1 MLNTIDLS
9 KQKWSLSGWT
19 PELWRMH
26 QTMEIGAS
34 PIAEIRAMDCS
45 IPTSVQQVLL
55 DNNIIKDWNVGFNY
69 KECEWIENRHW
80 IFTTEIEGKELDKS
94 KKYTLSCKGLD
105 YKGEIYLNTK
115 LVGVFDNAYITYNF
129 DITDFLTNDT
139 NVLNIVFLCPPRWQG
154 QFGFTSKILE
164 FKPRYYYTWDW
175 TCRIV
180 QTGIWDNIFIY
191 ESDAPFIDY
200 INIETDADLNKNTGS
215 LSLFGKLTEEVSGS
229 AEILLKDG
237 DKVIKSGKADIKCG
251 EISLNWEDLPV
262 SLWNIY
268 QIGESPLYEL
278 FIKVYDE
285 KGKLLDEAERRIG
298 FRNITWKKC
307 EGALETADPWICS
320 VNGNDIF
327 IQGVDWVPIKQNFAD
342 VKDED
347 YKEILSLYKE
357 IGVNLIRVWG
367 GAVLEREAF
376 YNLCDEMGIMV
387 WQEFPMSSSGLDNF
401 PPIDE
406 VWTEGM
412 KKIVADYVHKRGY
425 HASLIIWCGGN
436 ELYKLEGDARKYP
449 IDNTHP
455 LISEMEQVLKKEN
468 PNRRFIPA
476 SPTGPLSN
484 VNLNKIGQHVHE
496 NTHGPWKAEEG
507 RDWWFDYFEKD
518 DSMFKAEA
526 GAPGASS
533 LDILEKYC
541 GDLNAYPI
549 VGEND
554 YWSRPMNW
562 WIETEAFKE
571 EMGRYPETKEEYV
584 DWSQKRQAEL
594 LSFAVK
600 TMKDKFPRCGGFII
614 WMGHDNYP
622 CPANTSLIDFY
633 RRLKPAGL
641 AIKEVF
647 KAGYGG

>member
-26 QTMEIGAS
+26 KTMEIGAS
-34 PIAEIRAMDCS
+34 PIAEVRAMECT
-45 IPTSVQQVLL
+45 IPVSVQQVLL
-55 DNNIIKDWNVGFNY
+55 DNRIIKDWNVGFNY

-115 LVGVFDNAYITYNF
+115 LVGFFDNAYITYNF
-129 DITDFLTNDT
+129 DITDFLACDT
-139 NVLNIVFLCPPRWQG
+139 NILNIVFLCPPRWQG

-164 FKPRYYYTWDW
+164 FKPRFYYTWDW

-180 QTGIWDNIFIY
+180 QTGIWDNICIY
-191 ESDAPFIDY
+191 ESDGPYIDY
-200 INIETDADLNKNTGS
+200 INIETDANLENITGS
-215 LSLFGKLTEEVSGS
+215 LSLFGKMTEKTDGYAEVT
-229 AEILLKDG
+229 LKNNEKNIKTE
-237 DKVIKSGKADIKCG
+237 KVSLCEN
-251 EISLNWEDLPV
+251 EISLCWKDLPV
-262 SLWNIY
+262 RLWNIY
-268 QIGESPLYEL
+268 QLGESPLYDL
-278 FIKVYDE
+278 VIKVYD
-285 KGKLLDEAERRIG
+285 KDGSFLDEKQRKVG
-298 FRNITWKKC
+298 FRNITWKMCK
-307 EGALETADPWICS
+307 GAPKTAQPWICS
-320 VNGNDIF
+320 VNGKDIF

-342 VKDED
+342 VKYED
-347 YKEILSLYKE
+347 YKEMLSIYKE

-367 GAVLEREAF
+367 GAVLERESF

-387 WQEFPMSSSGLDNF
+387 WQEFPMSSSGIDNY
-401 PPIDE
+401 PPEDKDWID
-406 VWTEGM
+406 GM
-412 KKIVADYVHKRGY
+412 KEIVSNYVHKRGY
-425 HASLIIWCGGN
+425 HASLIIWCAGN
-436 ELYKLEGDARKYP
+436 ELFKFGETNSLYP

-455 LISEMEQVLKKEN
+455 LIGEMENTLKEEN
-468 PNRRFIPA
+468 PGRRFIYG
-476 SPTGPLSN
+476 SPTGPLGSFHFDK
-484 VNLNKIGQHVHE
+484 VGKGLHE
-496 NTHGPWKAEEG
+496 NTHGPWKAEKG
-507 RDWWFDYFEKD
+507 RDWWFEYFEND

-571 EMGRYPETKEEYV
+571 EKGRYPETKEEYV
-584 DWSQKRQAEL
+584 EWSQQRQAEL

-600 TMKDKFPRCGGFII
+600 TMKDKFPKCGGFII

-622 CPANTSLIDFY
+622 CPANTSIIDYY

-641 AIKEVF
+641 AIKKIFRGE
-647 KAGYGG
+647 